1 MIDRSERARRA
12 LVLFAAAWLVGAQT
26 PAPTSPAPTSPAPTS
41 PAPTS
46 PAPTPPAPAPAAP
59 TPDHAAAIHHLAPGE
74 AAGVIGAEVVSAK
87 GETMGRIV
95 DVVVDQAGHPRA
107 AVIDFGGFL
116 GIGNRKIAVDWK
128 SLHFSAGKPDS
139 PVMCDLTPDQIKA
152 TPEYHENPDKP
163 ASVAAPS
170 HSPQA
175 APTVKPPPS

>member
-1 MIDRSERARRA
+1 MIDRSERARVALRASRA

-26 PAPTSPAPTSPAPTS
+26 PAPT
-41 PAPTS
+41 
-46 PAPTPPAPAPAAP
+46 
-59 TPDHAAAIHHLAPGE
+59 PDHGAAIHHLAPGE

-107 AVIDFGGFL
+107 AVIDFGGFI

-170 HSPQA
+170 QPPQA

>member
-26 PAPTSPAPTSPAPTS
+26 PAPTSPAPTSPAPTP

-46 PAPTPPAPAPAAP
+46 PAPTPPAPAPAPP
-59 TPDHAAAIHHLAPGE
+59 TPDHGAAIHHLAPGE

-107 AVIDFGGFL
+107 AVIDFGGFI

-170 HSPQA
+170 QPPQA